1 MFFYIHPFLLTQCNI
16 TFNAYIT
23 CFNFFACF
31 SQTYII
37 WKTINIWGELS
48 WVELSYIVMVQL
60 EMVKPR
66 NETTIMIAIYYYL
79 FQFGMFYASGE
90 QITVQTVRQNAT
102 ATFRKGLNRFQM
114 DTESIPEV
122 DFNDYV
128 KKGMYFSSCSH
139 QSD

>member
-1 MFFYIHPFLLTQCNI
+1 
-16 TFNAYIT
+16 
-23 CFNFFACF
+23 
-31 SQTYII
+31 
-37 WKTINIWGELS
+37 
-48 WVELSYIVMVQL
+48 MVQL

-114 DTESIPEV
+114 VTESIPEV

-128 KKGMYFSSCSH
+128 KNGMYFSSCSH